1 MLKPKSTLLCKLHN
15 TTTNEVCGIPAG
27 GSRVIFCTPT
37 WLAAN
42 WSSFPTAVNAGELV
56 ASDIAGNELTPAL
69 AVGAAL
75 ELMSE
80 GQSFQTMKGFPTFPS
95 YAATVSLHWN
105 LSAVHVLMDAIGA
118 DMLTTDLEAL
128 GVTKAGTIAKLSDA
142 YELVE
147 LGQFA
152 EAAVAVRA
160 ITPDAFLTSA
170 RLELYA
176 SMLESANAIS

>member
-15 TTTNEVCGIPAG
+15 TTTGEVCGIPAG
-27 GSRVIFCTPT
+27 ATRVVFCSPT

-42 WSSFPTAVNAGELV
+42 WANFPSAVNAGELV
-56 ASDIAGNELTPAL
+56 ASDTQGNELTPAL
-69 AVGAAL
+69 AVGTAL
-75 ELMSE
+75 EVMSE
-80 GQSFQTMKGFPTFPS
+80 GQSYQTMKGYPTFPS
-95 YAATVSLHWN
+95 YAATVALHWN

-118 DMLTTDLEAL
+118 DILTTDLASL
-128 GVTKAGTIAKLSDA
+128 GVTKADTIAKLEPA

-147 LGQFA
+147 LGQFM

-160 ITPDAFLTSA
+160 ITPDAFLTAA